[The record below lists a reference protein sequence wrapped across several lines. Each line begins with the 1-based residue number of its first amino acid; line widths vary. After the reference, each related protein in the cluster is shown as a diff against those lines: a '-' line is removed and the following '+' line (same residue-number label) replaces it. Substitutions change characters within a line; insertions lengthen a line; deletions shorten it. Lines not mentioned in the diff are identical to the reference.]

1 MRAYPAMMGT
11 RPLFAFI
18 LTIAVLFASALSG
31 SAVASAATMNHD
43 MQMMEMGHCSSMPSM
58 PSKDDGKAPVK
69 SCCIAMC
76 SAAVAVAPSAPAELP
91 IIERATPGFFV
102 PAAHHGYLGE
112 IATPPPRLA

>member
-1 MRAYPAMMGT
+1 MRASRATMAT

-58 PSKDDGKAPVK
+58 PSKEDKAPVK

-76 SAAVAVAPSAPAELP
+76 TAAVAVAPSAPAELP
-91 IIERATPGFFV
+91 VVQQA
-102 PAAHHGYLGE
+102 PAAFPILTSYIGYLGE

>member
-1 MRAYPAMMGT
+1 MRAYPPSVGS
-11 RPLFAFI
+11 RPLFAFV

-43 MQMMEMGHCSSMPSM
+43 MQMMEMGHCSSMPS
-58 PSKDDGKAPVK
+58 KDDGKTPVK

-76 SAAVAVAPSAPAELP
+76 AAAVAVAPPAPAELP
-91 IIERATPGFFV
+91 VVQQAPATFPT
-102 PAAHHGYLGE
+102 PAGYVGYLGE

>member
-1 MRAYPAMMGT
+1 MRAYRTAMGT

-18 LTIAVLFASALSG
+18 AAIAVLFASALSG

-43 MQMMEMGHCSSMPSM
+43 MQMMEMGHCSSMPS
-58 PSKDDGKAPVK
+58 KEDGKAPVK

-76 SAAVAVAPSAPAELP
+76 AAAVAVAP
-91 IIERATPGFFV
+91 ATPLRLPEPRRSASYSSVPTSWHGF
-102 PAAHHGYLGE
+102 LGE

>member
-1 MRAYPAMMGT
+1 MRAYPPSVGT

-43 MQMMEMGHCSSMPSM
+43 MQMMEMGHCSSMPS
-58 PSKDDGKAPVK
+58 KDDDKAPVK

-76 SAAVAVAPSAPAELP
+76 ASAVAVAPSAPAELP
-91 IIERATPGFFV
+91 LLQQAPATFPILTNYSGF
-102 PAAHHGYLGE
+102 LGE